1 MTRTSAD
8 VRRAQKKYRCIGGP
22 DHICNR
28 TINPGDVYFTFTI
41 HSPNGHKTQRYCVE
55 CAHRNHPDLLKE
67 SMESIKT
74 PAKRRAATP
83 RVSRMSY
90 LSGVSRKLRK
100 KTSLPEQFFWE
111 QLKTSAIKT
120 KFLQQQMIHGY
131 VVDFWAPAE
140 QIVVELDG
148 IQHLSRREKD
158 AQRDQAMRSH
168 GILVLRFPAQI
179 VFSDLN
185 YVFERI
191 KEAVETRKGNRR

>member
-1 MTRTSAD
+1 MGTEGA

-28 TINPGDVYFTFTI
+28 TINPDDVYFTFTV
-41 HSPNGHKTQRYCVE
+41 HSPNGHRTQRYCVE
-55 CAHRNHPDLLKE
+55 CAHRNHPDLLREAMK
-67 SMESIKT
+67 SIKT
-74 PAKRRAATP
+74 SSKRRAATP

-90 LSGVSRKLRK
+90 LSGVSRNLRK

-111 QLKTSAIKT
+111 QLKTSIIKT
-120 KFLQQQMIHGY
+120 KFLKQQLIHGY
-131 VVDFWAPAE
+131 IVDFWAPAE

-158 AQRDQAMRSH
+158 AQRDQVMRSH

-191 KEAVETRKGNRR
+191 KEAVEIRKGNRR